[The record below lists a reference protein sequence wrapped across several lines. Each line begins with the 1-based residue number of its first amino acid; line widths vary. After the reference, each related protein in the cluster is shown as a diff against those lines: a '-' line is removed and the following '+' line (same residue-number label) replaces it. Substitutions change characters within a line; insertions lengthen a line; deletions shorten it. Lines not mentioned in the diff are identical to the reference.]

1 MARSWLTR
9 DRIALAAGLGVPFIV
24 CAVLSLFRD
33 SFANTDAALVL
44 VLTIVAVAANG
55 FRLAGL
61 LAALSAALWFDFFL
75 TEPYGGFAIGGR
87 EDVETTVLLLAV
99 GMAVTEVAVWGRR
112 KAARASET
120 AGYLAGI
127 QAATESVSAGTPGHV
142 VSDVS
147 HQLVD
152 VLGLT
157 ACRFERGVAGLG
169 QPARLRH
176 DGEVERDHHV
186 WDVDRRGLPVDVDIE
201 LLVETH
207 GRLKGRYLM
216 HAADGSRPSQTQ
228 RLVAVTLA
236 GQVGQS
242 ID

>member
-1 MARSWLTR
+1 
-9 DRIALAAGLGVPFIV
+9 VV
-24 CAVLSLFRD
+24 CAFLSLFRD

-44 VLTIVAVAANG
+44 VLAIVAVAANG

-61 LAALSAALWFDFFL
+61 LAAMSAALWFDFFL
-75 TEPYGGFAIGGR
+75 TEPYGGFSIGGR

-99 GMAVTEVAVWGRR
+99 GLAVTEVAVWGRR
-112 KAARASET
+112 QAALASE
-120 AGYLAGI
+120 ADGYLAGI
-127 QAATESVSAGTPGHV
+127 RAATEGASTGSPGSVV
-142 VSDVS
+142 VDVS

-176 DGEVERDHHV
+176 DGEIERDHQV
-186 WDVDRRGLPVDVDIE
+186 WDVEHRGLPVDVDIE
-201 LLVETH
+201 LLVEAH

-216 HAADGSRPSQTQ
+216 HAAEGSRPSQTQ

-236 GQVGQS
+236 GQVAQS
-242 ID
+242 VD